1 MNSVFNRIKTTEM
14 FWQQRQNTV
23 VRFERHEIDTQTL
36 VFGER
41 KA

>member
-14 FWQQRQNTV
+14 FWQQRRNTV
-23 VRFERHEIDTQTL
+23 VRFERHEIDTTTL
-36 VFGER
+36 VFGES